1 MLSCIIMDDSCDLF
15 VLYKQYPSGGKIW
28 LMLGLETTGSDYND
42 ILAIANCLAETGHE
56 VKVLHA
62 VHYKDSIYRV
72 VFGELI
78 GTRYYRKCPDLLV
91 DKEFVEY
98 ESYTTCKPKKALRNM
113 LHNGLAQS
121 DSIIIRQCNLTDEYM
136 IQQIRGQI
144 QDGIPVLSIWIFDG
158 QKVRLL
164 YNTEG

>member
-1 MLSCIIMDDSCDLF
+1 MGDSCDLF

-28 LMLGLETTGSDYND
+28 LMLGLEQCGSDYDD
-42 ILAIANCLAETGHE
+42 ILAIANCLAYRGHE
-56 VKVLHA
+56 VRVLHA
-62 VHYKDSIYRV
+62 VHYKDPLYRK

-91 DKEFVEY
+91 DNTFVEY
-98 ESYTTCKPKKALRNM
+98 ESYKSDQPKNAFRNM

-121 DSIIIRQCNLTDEYM
+121 DNIIIRQCNLTDRYM
-136 IQQIRGQI
+136 YQQVRGQF
-144 QDGIPVLSIWIFDG
+144 QTGRSVSNVWIFDG
-158 QKVRLL
+158 KRVRLL